1 MNNKVATIQG
11 VVESADSAPTEQS
24 YDVFQMLAG
33 RVDQQ
38 LNKLDSAV
46 KTQLPQV
53 NQMLQKQRLVPIK
66 AEPLDPNKTE
76 EKPKRQQVS

>member
-1 MNNKVATIQG
+1 
-11 VVESADSAPTEQS
+11 PTEQS

-33 RVDQQ
+33 RVDQE

-53 NQMLQKQRLVPIK
+53 NQMLQKQRLAPIK
-66 AEPLDPNKTE
+66 PEPLDPNKTE
-76 EKPKRQQVS
+76 EKPKSQQP

>member
-1 MNNKVATIQG
+1 MNNKVAAIQG

-53 NQMLQKQRLVPIK
+53 NQMLQKQRLAPSSPEGRSIS
-66 AEPLDPNKTE
+66 KTE
-76 EKPKRQQVS
+76 EKPKSQQP